1 MKNKTKIGISI
12 IIAISLA
19 FTGFI
24 YYSIHISI
32 WGVNISKYDLK
43 EVTII
48 TKDHGYIIT
57 NPKLV
62 LEIAQE
68 VAKTKRLYK
77 LEASNFPPKEAP
89 SIKYLKLSISTTF
102 NMGGSI
108 WDDSNSGLMLE
119 SNGYYWNVSSRLI
132 ELMDKSLKGAKKYF

>member
-62 LEIAQE
+62 F
-68 VAKTKRLYK
+68 RD
-77 LEASNFPPKEAP
+77 
-89 SIKYLKLSISTTF
+89 STR
-102 NMGGSI
+102 
-108 WDDSNSGLMLE
+108 
-119 SNGYYWNVSSRLI
+119 SSKNEKAL
-132 ELMDKSLKGAKKYF
+132 